1 MNTCKTLCLALQGFV
16 KIKRRHLFFPTVENK
31 YYTKIIIIT
40 KRSVTK
46 KHENFLDL
54 HKHLNVKR
62 HVLAQGPCG
71 PHVISILAV
80 PTGSTDCGTDSVH
93 SSRCH
98 SAGGWV
104 HEYRSIYRTNWTEA
118 VNATRQSLLH
128 PANHAVFPKCKNRRG
143 LLHGSFTGFVY
154 SHCHVARILV
164 VYILNEPA

>member
-16 KIKRRHLFFPTVENK
+16 KIKRRHLFFPTGENK

-54 HKHLNVKR
+54 HKHLNVKL

-80 PTGSTDCGTDSVH
+80 ATGSTDCGTDSVH

-104 HEYRSIYRTNWTEA
+104 HEYHSIYRTNWTEA
-118 VNATRQSLLH
+118 TTLRANPCFIQQIMQYFRSVKIGAAYCTAVLLVLFTATAMLQE
-128 PANHAVFPKCKNRRG
+128 
-143 LLHGSFTGFVY
+143 Y
-154 SHCHVARILV
+154 
-164 VYILNEPA
+164 